1 MKVEAI
7 HDTRGCLAAATLPH
21 KPPLCE
27 QLCNSSRI
35 RLATLGSLLQQR
47 TWSTIR
53 RVKWRLGFPSCFP
66 LVSRIGQLPVESEG
80 FMTDNAREWMQAWRS
95 AGVALEKVR
104 REELRALDG
113 RKALALLTGPA
124 NYRKEPRKPRQS
136 SGLVEQQR
144 WFMKARGNA

>member
-1 MKVEAI
+1 MGILPVFGWRPSGRCC
-7 HDTRGCLAAATLPH
+7 RGEHGVQFGGWNGVLV
-21 KPPLCE
+21 
-27 QLCNSSRI
+27 S
-35 RLATLGSLLQQR
+35 
-47 TWSTIR
+47 
-53 RVKWRLGFPSCFP
+53 RLGFPSWFPVLVSRFGFPSWFP